1 MPSNATISTAYGTPV
16 SGFFV
21 LLFPL
26 ILIFTALSYKKYQKQ
41 RARDRA
47 FTLLQQVARL
57 EAMWH
62 IKPPR

>member
-1 MPSNATISTAYGTPV
+1 MLMLSV
-16 SGFFV
+16 
-21 LLFPL
+21 
-26 ILIFTALSYKKYQKQ
+26 LSYRKYRKQ